1 MFSQGFRMF
10 ASWLCLT
17 VWALSFFFPPALIE
31 IGLLALIACVALR
44 STLRD
49 FTWHN
54 FSKPTQCVVV
64 AYLAGMIAF
73 TLARALHLFPSQVEE
88 VATLLVRVSLIPFA
102 AFVFNSD
109 WRSLQKSAI
118 TVDTHPTLPHP
129 RRGDSQ

>member
-1 MFSQGFRMF
+1 MSSQGFRMF
-10 ASWLCLT
+10 SSWLCLT
-17 VWALSFFFPPALIE
+17 VWALSFFFPSMLFE
-31 IGLLALIACVALR
+31 IGLLALIACIVLR

-49 FTWHN
+49 FAWHN

-88 VATLLVRVSLIPFA
+88 VGTLLVRVSLIPFA
-102 AFVFNSD
+102 ALVVYSD

-118 TVDTHPTLPHP
+118 TADTHPTLPQP
-129 RRGDSQ
+129 RSGDS